1 LAGALDGV
9 RVVDC
14 GVLFAGPLAA
24 TMLAD
29 FGADVIKVEHPKG
42 DPLRNLGWQKDGV
55 SLWWT
60 YVNRNKR
67 YVSLNLSKPQ
77 GASLLTELVRDAD
90 VLVES
95 FRPGRM
101 EAWGIG
107 YEELRS
113 INPGLIMVRT
123 TGFGQ
128 TGPYKDRPGFGT
140 VAEAMSGYAYTHG
153 FPDAPP
159 SLPSFALGDGVSGLY
174 GAIAALAA
182 LRHREA
188 GGSGQL
194 VDVSLLEPLFAFL
207 GPQALAYDQLGL
219 VPERSGNAT
228 SWTSPRNTYR
238 TRDRKWV
245 ALSAS
250 SQSVAERLITLVG
263 RPDLIAERWFADH
276 EGRAAHAA
284 ELDEI
289 IGDWIARH
297 TLTEVMASFEAA
309 QAAIGPVYSI
319 ADIFED
325 PHFHAREA
333 ITSVEHPRLGTIRTA
348 NVRPLLSETP
358 GRVRNFGGEVG
369 EDNRMVYIDELG
381 HDDDELEAW
390 KKDGVI

>member
-1 LAGALDGV
+1 MTGALDGV
-9 RVVDC
+9 RVLDC
-14 GVLFAGPLAA
+14 GMLFAGPLAA

-29 FGADVIKVEHPKG
+29 FGADVIKVEHPRG

-55 SLWWT
+55 SLWWA
-60 YVNRNKR
+60 YLNRNKR
-67 YVSLNLSKPQ
+67 YVSLNLSRPQ
-77 GASLLTELVRDAD
+77 GASLLKELVRDAD

-107 YEELRS
+107 YEQLRS
-113 INPGLIMVRT
+113 VNRDLVMLRT

-153 FPDAPP
+153 FPDGPP

-174 GAIAALAA
+174 GAIATLAA
-182 LRHREA
+182 LRHRET
-188 GGSGQL
+188 GGSGQFI
-194 VDVSLLEPLFAFL
+194 DVSLIEPLFAFL

-228 SWTSPRNTYR
+228 SWTSPRNAFL

-250 SQSVAERLITLVG
+250 SQSVAERLIRLVG
-263 RPDLIAERWFADH
+263 RGDLIAEGWFADH
-276 EGRAAHAA
+276 EGRAAHTA

-289 IGDWIARH
+289 IGGWIGQR
-297 TLTEVMASFEAA
+297 TLAEVMASFEDA
-309 QAAIGPVYSI
+309 QAAVGPVYSI

-325 PHFHAREA
+325 AYFQAREA
-333 ITSVEHPRLGTIRTA
+333 IISVEHPQLGMVRTA
-348 NVRPLLSETP
+348 NVRPILSATP

-369 EDNRMVYIDELG
+369 EDNRLVYVEELG
-381 HDDDELEAW
+381 HDDEELDAW
-390 KKDGVI
+390 RKDGVI

>member
-1 LAGALDGV
+1 VTGALDGV
-9 RVVDC
+9 RVLDC
-14 GVLFAGPLAA
+14 GMLFAGPLAA

-29 FGADVIKVEHPKG
+29 FGADVIKVEHPRG

-55 SLWWT
+55 SLWWA
-60 YVNRNKR
+60 YLNRNKR
-67 YVSLNLSKPQ
+67 YVSLNLSRPQ
-77 GASLLTELVRDAD
+77 GASLLKELVRDAD

-107 YEELRS
+107 YEQLRS
-113 INPGLIMVRT
+113 VNRDLVMLRT

-153 FPDAPP
+153 FPDGPP

-174 GAIAALAA
+174 GAIATLAA
-182 LRHREA
+182 LRHRET
-188 GGSGQL
+188 GGSGQFI
-194 VDVSLLEPLFAFL
+194 DVSLIEPLFAFL

-228 SWTSPRNTYR
+228 SWTSPRNAFL

-250 SQSVAERLITLVG
+250 SQSVAERLIRLVG
-263 RPDLIAERWFADH
+263 RGDLIAEGWFADH
-276 EGRAAHAA
+276 EGRAAHTA

-289 IGDWIARH
+289 IGGWIGQR
-297 TLTEVMASFEAA
+297 TLAEVMASFEDA
-309 QAAIGPVYSI
+309 QAAVGPVYSI

-325 PHFHAREA
+325 AYFQAREA
-333 ITSVEHPRLGTIRTA
+333 IISVEHPQLGMVRTA
-348 NVRPLLSETP
+348 NVRPILSATP

-369 EDNRMVYIDELG
+369 EDNRLVYVEELG
-381 HDDDELEAW
+381 HDDEELDAW
-390 KKDGVI
+390 RKDGVI

>member
-1 LAGALDGV
+1 
-9 RVVDC
+9 
-14 GVLFAGPLAA
+14 
-24 TMLAD
+24 
-29 FGADVIKVEHPKG
+29 VIKVEHPRG

-55 SLWWT
+55 SLWWA
-60 YVNRNKR
+60 YLNRNKR
-67 YVSLNLSKPQ
+67 YVSLNLSRPQ
-77 GASLLTELVRDAD
+77 GASLLKELVRDAD

-107 YEELRS
+107 YEQLRS
-113 INPGLIMVRT
+113 VNRDLVMLRT

-153 FPDAPP
+153 FPDGPP

-174 GAIAALAA
+174 GAIATLAA
-182 LRHREA
+182 LRHRET
-188 GGSGQL
+188 GGSGQFI
-194 VDVSLLEPLFAFL
+194 DVSLIEPLFAFL

-228 SWTSPRNTYR
+228 SWTSPRNAFL

-250 SQSVAERLITLVG
+250 SQSVAERLIRLVG
-263 RPDLIAERWFADH
+263 RGDLIAEGWFADH
-276 EGRAAHAA
+276 EGRAAHTA

-289 IGDWIARH
+289 IGGWIGQR
-297 TLTEVMASFEAA
+297 TLAEVMASFEDA
-309 QAAIGPVYSI
+309 QAAVGPVYSI

-325 PHFHAREA
+325 AYFQAREA
-333 ITSVEHPRLGTIRTA
+333 IISVEHPQLGMVRTA
-348 NVRPLLSETP
+348 NVRPILSATP

-369 EDNRMVYIDELG
+369 EDNRLVYVEELG
-381 HDDDELEAW
+381 HDDEELDAW
-390 KKDGVI
+390 RKDGVI

>member
-1 LAGALDGV
+1 VTGALDGV
-9 RVVDC
+9 RVLDC
-14 GVLFAGPLAA
+14 GMLFAGPLAA

-29 FGADVIKVEHPKG
+29 FGADVIKVEHPRG

-55 SLWWT
+55 SLWWA
-60 YVNRNKR
+60 YLNRNKR
-67 YVSLNLSKPQ
+67 YVSLNLSRPQ
-77 GASLLTELVRDAD
+77 GASLLKELVRDAD

-107 YEELRS
+107 YEQLRS
-113 INPGLIMVRT
+113 VNRDLVMLRT

-128 TGPYKDRPGFGT
+128 TGPYRDRPGFGT

-153 FPDAPP
+153 FPDGPP

-174 GAIAALAA
+174 GAIATLAA
-182 LRHREA
+182 LRHRET
-188 GGSGQL
+188 GGSGQ
-194 VDVSLLEPLFAFL
+194 VIDVSLVEPLFAFL

-219 VPERSGNAT
+219 IPERLGNTT
-228 SWTSPRNTYR
+228 SWTSPRNAFL

-250 SQSVAERLITLVG
+250 SQSVAERLIRLVG
-263 RPDLIAERWFADH
+263 RGDLIAEEWFADH

-289 IGDWIARH
+289 IGSWIAQR
-297 TLTEVMASFEAA
+297 TLAEVMASFEDAEAA
-309 QAAIGPVYSI
+309 VGPVYSI

-325 PHFHAREA
+325 AYFQAREA
-333 ITSVEHPRLGTIRTA
+333 IISVEHPQLGTVRTA
-348 NVRPLLSETP
+348 NVRPILSATP
-358 GRVRNFGGEVG
+358 GRVRNFGGEIG
-369 EDNRMVYIDELG
+369 EDNRLVYVEELG
-381 HDDDELEAW
+381 HDDEELDAW
-390 KKDGVI
+390 RKDGVI

>member
-1 LAGALDGV
+1 MTGALDGV

-14 GVLFAGPLAA
+14 GVLFAGPLTA

-60 YVNRNKR
+60 YLNRNKR

-101 EAWGIG
+101 EAWGLG
-107 YEELRS
+107 YEQLRS
-113 INPGLIMVRT
+113 VNPGLIMVRT

-153 FPDAPP
+153 FPDGPP

-188 GGSGQL
+188 GGSGQF

-228 SWTSPRNTYR
+228 SWTSPRNAYR

-263 RPDLIAERWFADH
+263 RPDLIAEGWFADH

-297 TLTEVMASFEAA
+297 TLTEVMASFEEA
-309 QAAIGPVYSI
+309 QAAIGPVY
-319 ADIFED
+319 
-325 PHFHAREA
+325 
-333 ITSVEHPRLGTIRTA
+333 
-348 NVRPLLSETP
+348 
-358 GRVRNFGGEVG
+358 
-369 EDNRMVYIDELG
+369 
-381 HDDDELEAW
+381 
-390 KKDGVI
+390 